1 MSDPKVRHINP
12 PGLSTPRG
20 YSHVVEASGG
30 RTIYVAGQV
39 ALDQHGKLIGEGDFA
54 AQAEQVFTNLKT
66 ALAAAGADLS
76 HVVKMTSFVRNVAE
90 NLATL
95 RAVRDRHL
103 PVPPP
108 ANTLIEINRLV
119 QDNLLLEI
127 EAVAVVP

>member
-1 MSDPKVRHINP
+1 MSDPKLRHINP
-12 PGLSTPRG
+12 PGLSTARG

-30 RTIYVAGQV
+30 RTIYIAGQV
-39 ALDQHGKLIGEGDFA
+39 ALDQSGKIVGEGDFA
-54 AQAEQVFTNLKT
+54 AQAEQVFANLKT
-66 ALAAAGADLS
+66 ALAAAGADFS
-76 HVVKMTSFVRNVAE
+76 HVVKMTTFVRDVAA

-103 PVPPP
+103 PSPPP

-127 EAVAVVP
+127 EAVAVVA